1 MNCITYP
8 LSHLL
13 PQQRTYHLRANMIVK
28 ESQKSGL
35 VLPPLLDTTI
45 ALRDQRMPVL
55 GQHDA
60 IVLLGPSKPLDATNS
75 SH

>member
-1 MNCITYP
+1 
-8 LSHLL
+8 
-13 PQQRTYHLRANMIVK
+13 MIVK
-28 ESQKSGL
+28 ESQKSGI